1 MGNIIPHTAGIDK
14 KLQPGLMVPRD
25 AGALLAD
32 FAAWLRLGVADGDA
46 SPETIRTY
54 RAQAARFVSWCQ
66 EHEISPAA
74 AGEDEVRG
82 YRQYLVEAGY
92 TRGSMALKL
101 GVVRRLY
108 EAAQWRG
115 LRLDNPA
122 AGIRAPRDRTA
133 RAERVRFLPLDG
145 LKHLLAAPAGDELQ
159 ARRDRAI
166 LALLAIHGLRVAE
179 VASLEL
185 QDIEPGTI
193 RVTGKGR
200 KVRTVY
206 LIPSTAVALE
216 SWLEVRPAVARAT
229 VRALFVGVG
238 PRGTGTAI
246 GTRGIRAMVD
256 GYLADLGLKAA
267 GISCHALRHSAA
279 TWARAGG
286 AHLDAIAG
294 MLGHSS
300 IETTRVYADIVDRM
314 AENPAVALAG
324 LLSSIAD

>member
-1 MGNIIPHTAGIDK
+1 MPNVAIDK

-46 SPETIRTY
+46 SPATIRTY
-54 RAQAARFVSWCQ
+54 SAQAGRFVSWCQ
-66 EHEISPAA
+66 EREISPAE

-82 YRQYLVEAGY
+82 YRRYLVDKGY
-92 TRGSMALKL
+92 TKGTVALKL

-108 EAAQWRG
+108 DAAQWRG

-122 AGIRAPRDRTA
+122 TGIRAPRDRTA
-133 RAERVRFLPLDG
+133 RAERVKFLPLDG
-145 LKHLLAAPAGDELQ
+145 LKRLLAAPAGDDLQ

-166 LALLAIHGLRVAE
+166 LALMAIHGLRVAE
-179 VASLEL
+179 VAGLEL
-185 QDIEPGTI
+185 VDLVHDAGIL

-206 LIPSTAVALE
+206 LIPLTAAALE

-229 VRALFVGVG
+229 ARALFVGVG

-246 GTRGIRAMVD
+246 GTRAIRAMVD
-256 GYLADLGLKAA
+256 GHLAALGLKAV

-300 IETTRVYADIVDRM
+300 IDTTRVYADIVDRM
-314 AENPAVALAG
+314 AENPAAALAG
-324 LLSSIAD
+324 LLASIAD